1 MSMTPEKI
9 AELKKLQAEYKE
21 YREGLK
27 ENKTELFANILEQ
40 FGDKFVALK
49 KDLTTIS
56 TGEAF
61 SDGNTWAI
69 TFGVEASEDDAEAE
83 DSKAVAKE
91 LLEAHLD
98 AIEHIIGIG
107 SSGKITGDFQ
117 GQKCYLQFRKR

>member
-9 AELKKLQAEYKE
+9 AELKILQAEYKE

-27 ENKTELFANILEQ
+27 ENKTELFASILEQ

-61 SDGNTWAI
+61 TDGNTWAI
-69 TFGVEASEDDAEAE
+69 TFGVEAGSDEESEDG
-83 DSKAVAKE
+83 KAVAKE
-91 LLEAHLD
+91 LLETHLD

-107 SSGKITGDFQ
+107 SSGKITGKFQ
-117 GQKCYLQFRKR
+117 GQDCYLQFRKR

>member
-27 ENKTELFANILEQ
+27 ENKTELFGEILEM
-40 FGDKFVALK
+40 FGDRFESLK

-56 TGEAF
+56 TGEPF
-61 SDGNTWAI
+61 TDGNVWAI
-69 TFGVEASEDDAEAE
+69 TFGVEAGSEDEAK
-83 DSKAVAKE
+83 DSKEVAKE

-107 SSGKITGDFQ
+107 SSGKITGKYK
-117 GQKCYLQFRKR
+117 GQNCYLQFRKR